1 MVPFDTLVVFST
13 NFHPNKLFDGAAL
26 RRIFFKILIN
36 GPDQELFL
44 KIFTMTARR
53 RKMPLDKAA
62 MLYLLKEKYPSINN
76 LYANYHPV
84 FLIDQIIAI
93 CDYEGI
99 PYQMSPNLIDRAWE
113 NLFVQDTAI
122 AH

>member
-1 MVPFDTLVVFST
+1 
-13 NFHPNKLFDGAAL
+13 
-26 RRIFFKILIN
+26 
-36 GPDQELFL
+36 
-44 KIFTMTARR
+44 
-53 RKMPLDKAA
+53 

-113 NLFVQDTAI
+113 NLFVQDRAI